1 MRALFELTKPK
12 ITRLV
17 LIATAAG
24 FYLGAR
30 GRIDVLLFVH
40 ALIGTAL
47 VASGTNALNQ
57 WWERDVDGL
66 MQRTRSRPLPSG
78 RLRPGMAL
86 GFGCA
91 MVVVGSLYLAAL
103 VNGLT
108 ALLAAFTA
116 TSYVFLYTP
125 LKRRT
130 WHATLVG
137 AVPGALPIMGGWTAA
152 GGALVPAAWVLFGI
166 LFLWQIPH
174 FLALA
179 WMYREDYQRGGFVTL
194 SGLDP
199 TGKLTGTHSAAY
211 ALLLVPVSALPTL
224 IGLTGTVYLVSALI
238 LGAGFAAYGTRLAL
252 RPSTAGA
259 RRLFLAS
266 VAYLPVLLLLMV
278 LDKAPV

>member
-40 ALIGTAL
+40 ALLGTAL

-57 WWERDVDGL
+57 WWERDADAL
-66 MQRTRSRPLPSG
+66 MLRTRDRPLPSG
-78 RLRPGMAL
+78 RLQASTAL
-86 GFGCA
+86 WFGCA
-91 MVVVGSLYLAAL
+91 MVVVGTIYLVLL
-103 VNGLT
+103 VNLLT
-108 ALLAAFTA
+108 ALIAAFTA

-152 GGALVPAAWVLFGI
+152 GGTLVPAAWVLFGI
-166 LFLWQIPH
+166 LFLWQVPH

-194 SGLDP
+194 STLDP
-199 TGKLTGTHSAAY
+199 TGRLTGTHSAAY
-211 ALLLVPVSALPTL
+211 ALLLVPVSAVPSF
-224 IGLTGTVYLVSALI
+224 IGLTGTLYLVSALL
-238 LGAGFAAYGTRLAL
+238 LGAAFAAYGTRLAL
-252 RPSTAGA
+252 RPSNAGA
-259 RRLFLAS
+259 KRLFLAS
-266 VAYLPVLLLLMV
+266 VAYLPLLLLLMV